1 MAHGT
6 GLVGSTLLH
15 YHVLERLG
23 AGGMGEVY
31 LAEDTRLGR
40 QVALK
45 FLTSADQADP
55 DARARLVREAQA
67 AALLRSPHIAVTYDL
82 VEHGKSIFIA
92 MEYVEGEMLSTRIA
106 RGPLPLEDSLD
117 VALQLADALD
127 EAHGHGIVHRDIKSS
142 NVILTP
148 RQLVKVLDFG
158 LAKFLSAP
166 QPDDLRTLANVTMPG
181 AVLGTLS
188 YMSPEQLTG
197 AAIDHRSDLFSAGIV
212 LYEMLAGRLPFTGQ
226 TMTDI
231 ADRILH
237 QEPDAIARYNYNV
250 SPEIETILRKS
261 LEKKAD
267 FRYQSAR
274 ELYIDLANARRRL
287 SSGDVTLRRSSGW
300 RGPIEFS
307 DPAAPLPFPPP
318 RSDSTPVVEGP
329 RSLAV
334 LTFANITASPAD
346 DWIGQG
352 IAETLTADL
361 KKVNGVA
368 VIPREQI
375 FDQLRNLT
383 GVGHALDERQAI
395 DVGRRLG
402 AWWVLTGGYQH
413 LGARI
418 RITAYVIEVLSG
430 RLANTVKLDGTMEQI
445 FELQDQVVVQ
455 IAASLDLSMR
465 SSEVAKIAEGDTQSV
480 EAYEAYSRGML
491 NLRLAGRESFE
502 RAIALFER
510 AIELDPTYA
519 EAIAGL
525 GTAFQLKG
533 SFLSLPALNAKAVK
547 LLRQA
552 VQIKPSM
559 IDVKARL
566 GMGLLSQGDAAGAVQ
581 VLEEVAREQPDNA
594 MAHGTLGRA
603 YWMGQGRVGDA
614 IRELEASAAL
624 NPESGY
630 AYLQLALLYALTGRL
645 DEAELAATSATK
657 LQEQAMSGTQGLLV
671 VGAHARLGY
680 VHYLRG
686 KYEDAIAEYRR
697 ELDFLSASD
706 HALRDRAIIEVEQK
720 LGAAYFRKGDSVQA
734 ETHNRRAL
742 DAFSARLAAGAD
754 DPFTRYYI
762 ATLFALRGDAVAA
775 RRHLERP
782 LSELGPLTRWRID
795 HDPDFDGVRGQA
807 AFADV
812 GIDQSLDRTIR
823 HASDKASPFAG

>member
-1 MAHGT
+1 
-6 GLVGSTLLH
+6 
-15 YHVLERLG
+15 
-23 AGGMGEVY
+23 MGEVY

-55 DARARLVREAQA
+55 EARARLVREAQA

-82 VEHGKSIFIA
+82 VEHGKAIFIA
-92 MEYVEGEMLSTRIA
+92 MEYVEGEMLSARIA
-106 RGPLPLEDSLD
+106 RGPIALADSLD
-117 VALQLADALD
+117 IALQLADALD

-142 NVILTP
+142 NLILTP

-158 LAKFLSAP
+158 LAKFVTAP
-166 QPDDLRTLANVTMPG
+166 KPDDLRTLANVTMPG

-197 AAIDHRSDLFSAGIV
+197 GRIDHRSDLFSAGV
-212 LYEMLAGRLPFTGQ
+212 VVYEMLAGRLPFMGA

-237 QEPDAIARYNYNV
+237 QEPDALARYNYNV
-250 SPEIETILRKS
+250 SPEVEAVVRKS
-261 LEKKAD
+261 LEKNAD

-274 ELYIDLANARRRL
+274 ELYVDLANARRRL
-287 SSGDVTLRRSSGW
+287 SNGEQTLRRASGW

-307 DPAAPLPFPPP
+307 DPAAPLPVAPP
-318 RSDSTPVVEGP
+318 RSAPRGVVEGP

-334 LTFANITASPAD
+334 LTFANITAAPGD

-361 KKVNGVA
+361 KKVNGVT

-375 FDQLRNLT
+375 FDQLRNMT
-383 GVGHALDERQAI
+383 AVGHALDERQAI

-413 LGARI
+413 LGSRI

-430 RLANTVKLDGTMEQI
+430 QLANTVKLDGTMEQI
-445 FELQDQVVVQ
+445 FELQDEVVLQ
-455 IAASLDLSMR
+455 IAASLDLSVR
-465 SSEVAKIAEGDTQSV
+465 SSEIAKITEGDTKSV

-525 GTAFQLKG
+525 GAAFQLKG
-533 SFLSLPALNAKAVK
+533 SFLSLPALNKKAVS

-552 VQIKPSM
+552 VQIKPTM
-559 IDVKARL
+559 VDVKARL
-566 GMGLLSQGDAAGAVQ
+566 GMGLLSQGDTDGAVE
-581 VLEEVAREQPDNA
+581 VLEEVVREQPENA
-594 MAHGTLGRA
+594 LARGTLGRA
-603 YWMGQGRVGDA
+603 YWMGLGRVSEA
-614 IRELEASAAL
+614 IRELEAAVAL
-624 NPESGY
+624 NPEAGY
-630 AYLQLALLYALTGRL
+630 AYLQLALLYALTGRF
-645 DEAELAATSATK
+645 DEAELAATSATR

-680 VHYLRG
+680 VYYLRG
-686 KYEDAIAEYRR
+686 QYDEAIAEYRR
-697 ELDFLSASD
+697 ELDFLSTSD

-720 LGAAYFRKGDSVQA
+720 LGAAHFRKGDSAGA
-734 ETHNRRAL
+734 ETHNRLAL
-742 DAFSARLAAGAD
+742 DAFSSRLAAGAD
-754 DPFTRYYI
+754 DPFTRYYV
-762 ATLFALRGDAVAA
+762 ATLFAIRGDAAAA
-775 RRHLERP
+775 RRHLDRP
-782 LSELGPLTRWRID
+782 LAELGPLTRWRVG
-795 HDPDFDGVRGQA
+795 HDPDFEAVRRHA

-812 GIDQSLDRTIR
+812 GIEQP
-823 HASDKASPFAG
+823 ASDKPSPFAG